1 MNLSHS
7 RHLDTELLSAYLD
20 REVSL
25 REARILEAHLETCL
39 PCRRR
44 LDELQRTVGRLTR
57 IERAAPPPWLAQRV
71 RRALD
76 APPPTLFE
84 RFVKPMLQVA
94 RRSPIGSTLSM
105 AVALGLI
112 VLVASAGQ
120 QANPRAFVNFTN
132 FPGPVDDPNWHITP
146 TTIEV
151 ADREFVLRDDD
162 VWVEKGLFVLQPESS
177 ITVSSPEGRAL
188 LARYRDLGYLL
199 ADGSRVMMRYQT
211 ETLEL
216 WSGT

>member
-1 MNLSHS
+1 MNASHS

-20 REVSL
+20 REVTL
-25 REARILEAHLETCL
+25 RETRALEAHLETC
-39 PCRRR
+39 PACRRK
-44 LDELQRTVGRLTR
+44 LDELQRTVGSLTR
-57 IERAAPPPWLAQRV
+57 LERAAPPPWLDQRV
-71 RRALD
+71 RRALE
-76 APPPTLFE
+76 APPPSFWE
-84 RFVKPMLQVA
+84 RFVIPLLQVPL
-94 RRSPIGSTLSM
+94 RSPIGSTLSM
-105 AVALGLI
+105 AVALGIIL
-112 VLVASAGQ
+112 LGASAGQ
-120 QANPRAFVNFTN
+120 QANPRAFINFTN
-132 FPGPVDDPNWHITP
+132 FPGPVDDPNWLITP

-188 LARYRDLGYLL
+188 LARYQDLGYLL
-199 ADGSRVMMRYQT
+199 ADGSKVVMRYQT

>member
-1 MNLSHS
+1 MNLGHS
-7 RHLDTELLSAYLD
+7 RHLHTDLLSAYLD

-25 REARILEAHLETCL
+25 REARVLEAHLETCI

-44 LDELQRTVGRLTR
+44 LDELQRTVGSLTR
-57 IERAAPPPWLAQRV
+57 LERAAPPPWLAQRV
-71 RRALD
+71 RRSLGA
-76 APPPTLFE
+76 APPSLWE
-84 RFVKPMLQVA
+84 RFVKPLLQVP
-94 RRSPIGSTLSM
+94 RRSPIASTLSM
-105 AVALGLI
+105 AVALGIILMG
-112 VLVASAGQ
+112 ASAGQ
-120 QANPRAFVNFTN
+120 QANPWAFINFKN
-132 FPGPVDDPNWHITP
+132 PGPVDDPNWNVTP

-162 VWVEKGLFVLQPESS
+162 VWVEKGLFVLPPESS

-188 LARYRDLGYLL
+188 LARYQDLGYLL
-199 ADGSRVMMRYQT
+199 ADGSRVMMRYRT